1 MQQLWV
7 VPMLTDISSILLLI
21 AWLLMVVVAY
31 LYRRVYM
38 IAKEDLE
45 DAKNLNRNLQEYIAQ
60 RMEGGPQ

>member
-1 MQQLWV
+1 
-7 VPMLTDISSILLLI
+7 MLTDISSILLLI